1 MRGCCGSE
9 AWHRGGSGN
18 SAKESGV
25 SCFVFWRFSVLA
37 FQSFVLVLVQG
48 WVFFGRGLARLEPGS
63 QKHRGTDV
71 LLTNETERGS

>member
-18 SAKESGV
+18 STKESGV

-48 WVFFGRGLARLEPGS
+48 WVFLVVVWLDLSPAAKNIGVQMFC
-63 QKHRGTDV
+63 
-71 LLTNETERGS
+71 